1 MRMTSQKTA
10 AFFDV
15 DNTLV
20 RGSTLYFLGRGMYH
34 RGYFTKAD
42 ISRFVVANL
51 RFRMTGTEK
60 KEVIDRYQNAAIE
73 FIGGHKVSEILE
85 IGSEIYDEFVSPKLW
100 QGTYDIAHAHLE
112 AGRDVWLVTA
122 APQDMANI
130 IASKLGFTGALGSR
144 ACVEDGVY
152 TGQLEGKILHGSEKA
167 RAVAELAV
175 QRGYLL
181 KECFA
186 YSDSH
191 NDLPLLTVVGNPS
204 AINPDA
210 VLRIKA
216 LAENWPIHD
225 FRRARF
231 LNRLLGPTV
240 SRLAAL
246 ATLLTPQ
253 RRKQSGDK

>member
-1 MRMTSQKTA
+1 MALKPTRA

-20 RGSTLYFLGRGMYH
+20 RGSTLYFLGRGMYQ

-60 KEVIDRYQNAAIE
+60 QDVINRFQKAATD
-73 FIGGHKVSEILE
+73 FVGGHKVSDILALGE
-85 IGSEIYDEFVSPKLW
+85 EIYDEYVSPKLW
-100 QGTYDIAHAHLE
+100 QGTFDIAKSHLDKGE
-112 AGRDVWLVTA
+112 EVWLVTA

-130 IASKLGFTGALGSR
+130 IASRLGLTGALGSK
-144 ACVEDGVY
+144 ASIEDGIY
-152 TGQLEGKILHGSEKA
+152 TGALEGKLLHGTEKA
-167 RAVAELAV
+167 VAVQELAKV
-175 QRGYLL
+175 HGFNLD
-181 KECFA
+181 ECYS

-191 NDLPLLTVVGNPS
+191 NDIPLLQAVGHPC

-210 VLRIKA
+210 ILRIRA
-216 LAENWPIHD
+216 LAEGWPIHD

-231 LNRLLGPTV
+231 VNRLLGPCV
-240 SRLAAL
+240 SRIAAFVPWL
-246 ATLLTPQ
+246 IP
-253 RRKQSGDK
+253 RKR

>member
-1 MRMTSQKTA
+1 MALRPTRA

-20 RGSTLYFLGRGMYH
+20 RGSTLYFLGRGMYQ

-60 KEVIDRYQNAAIE
+60 KEVIDRFQKAATD
-73 FIGGHKVSEILE
+73 FVGGHQVSDILKLGE
-85 IGSEIYDEFVSPKLW
+85 EIYDEFVSPKLW
-100 QGTYDIAHAHLE
+100 ERTCEIAREHLAQGQ
-112 AGRDVWLVTA
+112 DVWLVTA
-122 APQDMANI
+122 APQDMAEI
-130 IASKLGFTGALGSR
+130 IASRLGFTGAIGSK
-144 ACVEDGVY
+144 VVIKDGVF
-152 TGQLEGKILHGSEKA
+152 TGELDGKILHGTEKA
-167 RAVAELAV
+167 VAIRKLAEDH
-175 QRGYLL
+175 GYDLN
-181 KECFA
+181 ECYS

-191 NDLPLLTVVGNPS
+191 NDLPLLTAVGNPS

-210 VLRIKA
+210 ILRIKA
-216 LAENWPIHD
+216 LAEGWPVHD

-231 LNRLLGPTV
+231 LNRLLGPAV

-246 ATLLTPQ
+246 ATFFVP
-253 RRKQSGDK
+253 RKKR